1 MESERPRRPA
11 FVRRLQAQRDRHS
24 RRPRPI
30 RALYVV
36 AGFTVLLAGVIMIVT
51 PGPAFVLIPIGLAV
65 LSLEFAW
72 AEALLDR
79 ALVRREQAKV
89 RATRSTRTE
98 RVLTSIVA
106 LLACAAVVAWGV
118 WGDIPFAPV

>member
-79 ALVRREQAKV
+79 ALVRSERAKV
-89 RATRSTRTE
+89 RAARSTRTE
-98 RVLTSIVA
+98 RVLTSIAA

-118 WGDIPFAPV
+118 WGDIPFAPI